1 MEYLTVITHIE
12 PNQLNKKNGIRID
25 LLSRKTAKDFGRR
38 NMKNINT
45 KKLGLFPNFGN
56 WGMGDGMAQEQ
67 EPGDG
72 MGYGMRWNKIETLGV
87 GIGDAL

>member
-25 LLSRKTAKDFGRR
+25 LLSSKTAKDFGRR

-56 WGMGDGMAQEQ
+56 WG
-67 EPGDG
+67 
-72 MGYGMRWNKIETLGV
+72 V
-87 GIGDAL
+87 GIHLRSLNPFFTHIIFSMEFSYIPEQNQN